1 MGGGAAVTPE
11 VVCVSPALFGARG
24 MWGGGERY
32 ALELARALARRV
44 PTRLVTFGPR
54 RARYRLDELE
64 IFALPNRVA
73 SRDSVNPISEMLP
86 LALSRARV
94 VHAHQ
99 YETAATN
106 ASLVIGRALGKRT
119 FVTDL
124 GAQARNLA
132 ESLHLH
138 HLVTGFLPIS
148 RYSANFYPALADRCR
163 VIFGGV
169 DTSIFHPDGGDRRRQ
184 VTFVGRLLP
193 HKGVHVLIEAMPAD
207 VPLHLYGRAYDHS
220 YRRELAR
227 LAEGKDV
234 TFHESAGDEEVR
246 DSYRRSR
253 ILVLPSVYESPYG
266 LPQPRSEL
274 LGLTLL
280 EAMACGTPVI
290 CARTGG
296 MPEIVAAGETGYVV
310 PPGDVSALQE
320 SILTLL
326 GDEQRWRRMSAAAAE
341 TVPRHFTWDRVAER
355 CLESYG
361 L

>member
-1 MGGGAAVTPE
+1 MSPQ
-11 VVCVSPALFGARG
+11 VVCISPVLFGARG

-64 IFALPNRVA
+64 IFALPNRVS
-73 SRDSVNPISEMLP
+73 SRDSLNPISEMLP
-86 LALSRARV
+86 LALGRARV

-106 ASLVIGRALGKRT
+106 SALVVGRALGKRT
-119 FVTDL
+119 FVSDH

-132 ESLHLH
+132 EPLRLH
-138 HLVTGFLPIS
+138 HLVTGFLPVS
-148 RYSANFYPALADRCR
+148 RYSAHFYPALGNRCR

-169 DTSIFHPDGGDRRRQ
+169 DTGVFRPDGSERRRQ
-184 VTFVGRLLP
+184 VMFVGRLLP

-207 VPLHLYGRAYDHS
+207 VPLHLYGRAHDPS
-220 YRRELAR
+220 YRRVLSR
-227 LAEGKDV
+227 LAEAKNV
-234 TFHESAGDEEVR
+234 TFHESADDEEVR
-246 DSYRRSR
+246 DAYRRSR
-253 ILVLPSVYESPYG
+253 MLVLPSVYESPYG

-290 CARTGG
+290 CAQTGG
-296 MPEIVAAGETGYVV
+296 MPEIVAEGETGYVV
-310 PPGDVSALQE
+310 PPGDAPALRE
-320 SILTLL
+320 SILALL
-326 GDEQRWRRMSAAAAE
+326 GDEQRWHRMSAAAAE

>member
-1 MGGGAAVTPE
+1 MTLE
-11 VVCVSPALFGARG
+11 VVHVSPALFGAHG
-24 MWGGGERY
+24 TWGGGERY
-32 ALELARALARRV
+32 ALELARALARMV

-54 RARYRLDELE
+54 RQRYRLDELE
-64 IFALPNRVA
+64 IFALPNRVT
-73 SRDSVNPISEMLP
+73 SRDSLNPISELLP
-86 LALSRARV
+86 LALGRAPV

-106 ASLVIGRALGKRT
+106 ASLVLGRMLGKRT

-132 ESLHLH
+132 EPLRLH

-148 RYSANFYPALADRCR
+148 AYSARFYPALADRSR
-163 VIFGGV
+163 VIYGGV
-169 DTSIFHPDGGDRRRQ
+169 DTSLFTPDGGERRRQ
-184 VTFVGRLLP
+184 VCFVGRLLP
-193 HKGVHVLIEAMPAD
+193 HKGVHVLIDAMPSN
-207 VPLHLYGRAYDHS
+207 VPLHLYGRAYDS
-220 YRRELAR
+220 PYRRELAR

-234 TFHESAGDEEVR
+234 TFHDSAGDEEIR
-246 DSYRRSR
+246 DAYRRSR

-266 LPQPRSEL
+266 PPQPRSEL

-296 MPEIVAAGETGYVV
+296 MPEIVAEGETGFVV
-310 PPGDVSALQE
+310 PPGDAFALRE

-326 GDEQRWRRMSAAAAE
+326 DDEQRWQRMSATAAE

-355 CLESYG
+355 CLESYA